1 MRRFFMSFF
10 NISILYRGL
19 RGGLPSPFVKNTH
32 YHPRGNYFL
41 EDNPPWTPYS
51 RSGISQQSQNG
62 SISIAILIFTLTL
75 TTLLGILVLS
85 IKQTNTTLIHYQRYL
100 QYYYNADATL
110 KLAITRLTDIPT
122 RDELPT
128 KTWCY
133 ENDKKGLEINPFG
146 HSKVYLFRYL
156 NTIIAI
162 SQTAPERLI
171 LLGKLNNT
179 QQRYLYVYAYD

>member
-1 MRRFFMSFF
+1 MNVLIVYYNSKIGSKRSQTRHFEYDAR
-10 NISILYRGL
+10 SIAALCEDGERKNNAVWGL
-19 RGGLPSPFVKNTH
+19 FGRAQ
-32 YHPRGNYFL
+32 
-41 EDNPPWTPYS
+41 S
-51 RSGISQQSQNG
+51 RG
-62 SISIAILIFTLTL
+62 SISIALLVFTLTL

-100 QYYYNADATL
+100 HYYYNADAAL
-110 KLAITRLTDIPT
+110 KRALTRLTDIPT

-128 KTWCY
+128 KAWCY
-133 ENDKKGLEINPFG
+133 ENSKRGLEINPFG

-171 LLGKLNNT
+171 LLGQLNET
-179 QQRYLYVYAYD
+179 RQAYLCIYAYDSKN